1 MEKTILVI
9 DDSPFIFNQVKD
21 ITVHSEYQVI
31 GHAITGEDGIEMYK
45 ELHPDIVTLD
55 IIMPGLDGMD
65 TAKELLKEDEN
76 ANIIM
81 LSSISDMNTLDEV
94 KSIGLKYLLP
104 KPIEP
109 ELLLATLDLLT
120 K

>member
-1 MEKTILVI
+1 MKKTILVI
-9 DDSPFIFNQVKD
+9 DDSPFVLNQMKE
-21 ITVHSEYQVI
+21 ITNHTEYEVV
-31 GHAITGEDGIEMYK
+31 GHAKTGEEGLTMYK

-55 IIMPGLDGMD
+55 IIMPGMDGMD
-65 TAKELLKEDEN
+65 TAKEILKLDSD

-81 LSSISDMNTLDEV
+81 LSSLCDSDTLGEV
-94 KSIGLKYLLP
+94 KSIGLKYLLS

-109 ELLLATLDLLT
+109 ELLLATFGLLI